1 MPLLSLLAEEFPE
14 ESLPP
19 TLLPLVALLVLLT
32 VLLVS
37 LLPQAAQALGRRIA
51 DKHTAPHLVFIP
63 RRYQPCEAV

>member
-14 ESLPP
+14 GSVPP
-19 TLLPLVALLVLLT
+19 TLLPLLPLLAPLT

-51 DKHTAPHLVFIP
+51 DKHTAPHLAFIS
-63 RRYQPCEAV
+63 RCYQPC